1 VNGKSLQK
9 DFVARNPGFTS
20 FQQLLLFLVVSILF
34 FFLCVVGFFA
44 VFEDAFI
51 SFRYAQNL
59 ADGHGLVFNVGER
72 VWGYSNFL
80 WTVLLALCIKSGLP
94 VILSAKCL
102 GVLCAMAIMGL
113 LFRWSE
119 GRDSKNLVLMLSGP
133 LLLATSTHF
142 ILAAQN
148 GMETLLFTGLAFGG
162 ILSLIYSIERHKTF
176 PLYAILFLLASLTRP
191 EGPLLMVVAVGIEA
205 VVFLRSRDRIILKRV
220 SLAAAIFV
228 IAYGTYILIMYSYY
242 GFPLPNAFY
251 VKVAP
256 YSTKVLLSGLKYVT
270 SFFLDIHYYILLFP
284 ILFGMFDRVRRTWN
298 WILAAFALSYLMFV
312 IYVGGDFQ
320 VYFCRFLI
328 PLLPVLFLM
337 VANGLS
343 AMYTLLQTYW
353 PGKARLIFS
362 LIFALILITN
372 FVAVRS
378 PVIPFFSPAADRKP
392 IILDNLALL
401 AKNPGSFGAMIMS
414 WFSDESLDIH
424 PMGMVGQLLGK
435 QVPSSKTVATVQCGQ
450 IPFYLEGRRVI
461 DLRGLMDN
469 HVAHSG
475 GISIDY
481 IKTSNIE
488 DFILYYNETLHYYVP
503 RTLIPDIIFSPYFQS
518 NYALKHVFCHKAF
531 LWPGKLES
539 IAYMLLF
546 SKRKNPAM
554 ETGVVYNLKEQI
566 NDRIS
571 SGHVTELVCYINGPE
586 RGQHVV
592 AARSVGRDH
601 DSPPTRPA
609 DTDNS

>member
-1 VNGKSLQK
+1 MDNKGFQK
-9 DFVARNPGFTS
+9 DLMARNPGFTG
-20 FQQLLLFLVVSILF
+20 FQQILLFLVVSSLF
-34 FFLCVVGFFA
+34 FFLCVVDFFA

-51 SFRYAQNL
+51 SFRYSQNL

-148 GMETLLFTGLAFGG
+148 GMETLLFTGLAFAG
-162 ILSLIYSIERHKTF
+162 ILSLIFSIERHKPF

-205 VVFLRSRDRIILKRV
+205 VVFLRSRDRMILKRA
-220 SLAAAIFV
+220 SLAAAIFI
-228 IAYGTYILIMYSYY
+228 IAYGTYILVMYSYY
-242 GFPLPNAFY
+242 GFPLPSAFY

-256 YSTKVLLSGLKYVT
+256 FSIKVLLRGLKYVT
-270 SFFLDIHYYILLFP
+270 SFFSDIHFYILLFP
-284 ILFGMFDRVRRTWN
+284 ILFGMFDRVRQTRN
-298 WILAAFALSYLMFV
+298 WILATFALSYLVFV

-320 VYFCRFLI
+320 VYFYRFMIPVI
-328 PLLPVLFLM
+328 PLLFLM

-343 AMYTLLQTYW
+343 AMYTLLQTFW
-353 PGKARLIFS
+353 PGRARFIFS

-392 IILDNLALL
+392 IILDNLSLL
-401 AKNPGSFGAMIMS
+401 AKNPGSFGAMTTS
-414 WFSDESLDIH
+414 WFSDETLDIH
-424 PMGMVGQLLGK
+424 PMGMVGKLLDK
-435 QVPSSKTVATVQCGQ
+435 QIPRSKTVATVQCGQ
-450 IPFYLEGRRVI
+450 IPFYLEGRKVI

-481 IKTSNIE
+481 INTSNIE
-488 DFILYYNETLHYYVP
+488 DFILYYNETPHYYIP
-503 RTLIPDIIFSPYFQS
+503 RTLIPGIIFSPYFQS

-531 LWPGKLES
+531 LWPGKLKS
-539 IAYMLLF
+539 TAYMLLF
-546 SKRKNPAM
+546 SKRKNSVVD
-554 ETGVVYNLKEQI
+554 TGAVYNLKDQI
-566 NDRIS
+566 HDLIA
-571 SGHVTELVCYINGPE
+571 SGHVTELVCHINGPE
-586 RGQHVV
+586 RGQHVIP
-592 AARSVGRDH
+592 AEPVGREH
-601 DSPPTRPA
+601 ESPPARPA
-609 DTDNS
+609 DTGNS